1 MKDTVAKI
9 FGLNLPTLVMSKL
22 AALEATN
29 GTLICGAE
37 LEIENTPYGDRWYRD
52 NINRGVWQVERDGSL
67 RPQDNSFE
75 FISMPM
81 VLGSLLAEMEAFFN
95 KTKFT
100 MENNYSDRTSVH
112 LHTNVTD
119 YTQEQLAT
127 LALTYTV
134 VEDVLFR
141 FVNHYNAPTPDG
153 YSRDTNLYCIPWNQC
168 RMNFGLVNKLFA
180 NPGGALK
187 NWQKYTALNLL
198 PVISQGTVE
207 WRHMHGTNDMD
218 KLRKWFDMIGSIML
232 FAKTADFNDVVK
244 TVYVLNDTSAYQQFF
259 NGVFQGTLPYT
270 EDYQV
275 ALAEGVINA
284 KYSLVSW
291 EKLKG
296 KVDPKKATT
305 WDFIT
310 ANEAAEG
317 AVNAAAQLV
326 DLDIR
331 AAEARL
337 IQAQAI
343 HRFAIN
349 TEGFRPVPAPLARA
363 RPGLRQQEEE
373 AARARW
379 TRDHEAWVRRME
391 DGDTEAQQVEEAE
404 DE

>member
-1 MKDTVAKI
+1 MDNVAKI
-9 FGLNLPTLVMSKL
+9 FGLGTPTPFPSKL
-22 AALEATN
+22 KALPLTN
-29 GTLICGAE
+29 GTLICGVE
-37 LEIENTPYGDRWYRD
+37 LEIENTPYGERWYRD
-52 NINRGVWQVERDGSL
+52 HINRSLWQMERDGSL
-67 RPQDNSFE
+67 RPQDNSYE
-75 FISMPM
+75 FISVPSH
-81 VLGSLLAEMEAFFN
+81 LGTLLAEMELFFN
-95 KTKFT
+95 ETKFT
-100 MENNYSDRTSVH
+100 VENNYSDRTSVH

-218 KLRKWFDMIGSIML
+218 KLKKWFDMIGSIML
-232 FAKTADFNDVVK
+232 FAKTADFNDVVQ

-270 EDYQV
+270 DDYQV

-284 KYSLVSW
+284 KYALVSW

-296 KVDPKKATT
+296 KADPKKVTT
-305 WDFIT
+305 WDFLEARAPAVPEGLADIT
-310 ANEAAEG
+310 
-317 AVNAAAQLV
+317 L
-326 DLDIR
+326 
-331 AAEARL
+331 AEARRRVEQVQAL
-337 IQAQAI
+337 RRFPDVVIPAPVDPFARPARFNIRTLDDGVMAGEGVQAAQA
-343 HRFAIN
+343 R
-349 TEGFRPVPAPLARA
+349 
-363 RPGLRQQEEE
+363 
-373 AARARW
+373 
-379 TRDHEAWVRRME
+379 RDREHEAWIRRME
-391 DGDTEAQQVEEAE
+391 EADHDPQPEGL
-404 DE
+404 

>member
-296 KVDPKKATT
+296 KADPKKDNTWTFLEATVPV
-305 WDFIT
+305 
-310 ANEAAEG
+310 G
-317 AVNAAAQLV
+317 
-326 DLDIR
+326 LDIEI
-331 AAEARL
+331 AQARRQ
-337 IQAQAI
+337 IEQAQTLR
-343 HRFAIN
+343 RFADAIPA
-349 TEGFRPVPAPLARA
+349 TFDPVPAPLLRA
-363 RPGLRQQEEE
+363 RPALRQQEEE

-379 TRDHEAWVRRME
+379 NRDHEAWVRRME
-391 DGDTEAQQVEEAE
+391 DGPTEAQQAEEAE